1 MEWPKEL
8 VSLFE
13 DPLLDGVRP
22 PAQRINA
29 NDRLLKELLRIEEWV
44 ENNGRKPSATGSLDE
59 RMIYRS
65 LSAIKEKSKNE
76 LHDVLAQYD
85 AKHLLEDS

>member
-13 DPLLDGVRP
+13 DPLLEGVRP
-22 PAQRINA
+22 PASKITA
-29 NDRLLKELLRIEEWV
+29 NDRLLKELLNIEEWV
-44 ENNGRKPSATGSLDE
+44 ANNGRKPSATGTLEEKLVARRLD
-59 RMIYRS
+59 
-65 LSAIKEKSKNE
+65 AIKEKSKDE

-85 AKHLLEDS
+85 TMHLLEP

>member
-8 VSLFE
+8 VALFE
-13 DPLLDGVRP
+13 DPLLEGVRP
-22 PAQRINA
+22 PAPKITA

-59 RMIYRS
+59 KMIYKS
-65 LSAIKEKSKNE
+65 LNAIREKSKDE

-85 AKHLLEDS
+85 AKHLLD